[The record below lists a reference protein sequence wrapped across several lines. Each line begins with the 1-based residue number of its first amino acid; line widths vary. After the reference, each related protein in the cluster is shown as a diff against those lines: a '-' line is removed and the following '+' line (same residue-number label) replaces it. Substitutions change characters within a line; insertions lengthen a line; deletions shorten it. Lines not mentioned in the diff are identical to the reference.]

1 MNQYFWQKLKN
12 KLSDFGN
19 ISCRVSR
26 GFILRR
32 FLFFIYVNDI
42 PQRVKPSLLLYAV
55 DSYRMYQNK
64 EIAEIDKILN
74 EDFGNIYDGFVDN
87 KLSLYFGDNKTKS
100 IFFANKQRTKN
111 ICELNL
117 RHTKLNI

>member
-1 MNQYFWQKLKN
+1 M
-12 KLSDFGN
+12 
-19 ISCRVSR
+19 
-26 GFILRR
+26 
-32 FLFFIYVNDI
+32 
-42 PQRVKPSLLLYAV
+42 YAV